1 MRGDLAQ
8 WLWCVEKS
16 VCSHQGHVQGDMSGV
31 SAGERSAWGWSRPWD
46 WLFFLEER
54 EQPQHRGWER
64 TSFSMKMMKES
75 LARAS
80 VNFMRLRKNTMD
92 KRFTAKNVK

>member
-1 MRGDLAQ
+1 
-8 WLWCVEKS
+8 
-16 VCSHQGHVQGDMSGV
+16 
-31 SAGERSAWGWSRPWD
+31 
-46 WLFFLEER
+46 
-54 EQPQHRGWER
+54 
-64 TSFSMKMMKES
+64 MKMMKES